1 MTFLMFSIVT
11 PSSTKRVK
19 EAIVN
24 RMVELKMSMNDVD
37 RDQNT
42 ALVYAA
48 RYGASDL
55 CELLIKHGAEV
66 NSVSNGF
73 YGAKMTALDYAL
85 CDKVKGV
92 LRSHGA
98 RTFDE
103 INGKSEEVRSPRR
116 VLSICYDYGGRVR
129 SDSRKRERSGSFELR
144 TSPSPSPS
152 PTSEESSQRPSPPST
167 NSNSTDHNNGSW
179 WTCSCVR
186 PKGSQ

>member
-11 PSSTKRVK
+11 PTCTKRMK

-24 RMVELKMSMNDVD
+24 RMMELNMSVNDVD

-48 RYGASDL
+48 RYGASEL

-66 NSVSNGF
+66 NRISNGF
-73 YGAKMTALDYAL
+73 YGSKMTALDYAL
-85 CDKVKGV
+85 CDKVKTV
-92 LRSHGA
+92 LRTHGA

-103 INGKSEEVRSPRR
+103 INGKEKDVEERPR
-116 VLSICYDYGGRVR
+116 VHSICYDYGGRVR
-129 SDSRKRERSGSFELR
+129 SDSRKRDRSGSFELR
-144 TSPSPSPS
+144 TASSSPS
-152 PTSEESSQRPSPPST
+152 PTSPQRPSPPPT
-167 NSNSTDHNNGSW
+167 NSSNSTDSNAGSW